1 MVPSQQ
7 PQNRERLSFTS
18 SQSANDREIVFSVV
32 AARRSLN
39 DAETLRFLIKAP
51 SHRLAWQIA
60 RQVCRTGVGA
70 LYRDPTTEEL
80 HEFPLARG
88 SWTPKR
94 VLSTEPHRRG
104 RKPRLTTEDL
114 LFAAEDAGIT
124 IPSRVKELI
133 ARYHTQ

>member
-1 MVPSQQ
+1 
-7 PQNRERLSFTS
+7 
-18 SQSANDREIVFSVV
+18 VFAIV
-32 AARRSLN
+32 AARRNLN

-80 HEFPLARG
+80 HEFPLACG